1 MSLKYYGKE
10 IQKHSTKISGSTLTV
25 DLGADTGSTAI
36 FTNNIQT
43 GYPTSNRWKQNLD
56 GSYLNRFD
64 NTTNVSEILRFM
76 AGVLSASLDTRDSEP
91 NKKTYGSID
100 TNENNLGLTD
110 SINGNLPMNHTS
122 IGNNTLNYL
131 ANKQWVISGSSIFNG
146 ISVYH
151 DNPTTY
157 TIDFDSNSSGTS
169 TVSSSADSELFG
181 LGGLSSGGASN
192 FSVNIIGTQSFS
204 DTGSISTP
212 TAASNTHTTQSF
224 LTLSTTSF
232 GTSNGLTLTKIE
244 TSQPAVIPAGFQD
257 GKFVDVGGAT
267 MDGTLT
273 RKYHAS
279 KTSFTSVSSSGYY
292 NFHDM
297 KVGIKSGSQSD
308 FTYKNGTDKNRFWAP
323 IDQIETD
330 LGTNTLADSETITRS
345 LTAISRSLSGAP
357 YLSGSTYEIS
367 TKISGLFNPLY
378 AASTTLV
385 DLAASSVGV
394 GSVTLSNDSIS
405 TSGGKVQTSG
415 STLET
420 AVYANDLS
428 KTRDTNEIPHYND
441 LAIVSAS
448 IVFRGGSDD
457 NVNQSGLGDTSFD
470 VLTKG
475 RNRNSSQSTLDTQ
488 NINYHTAGTF
498 GQSVASGSMAVY
510 GRIQGYDGGS
520 LTGTTETFSGES
532 YRIKLLD
539 NVLAFNGT
547 AFDTTFTREDLGTY
561 DLQVKPGFLV
571 DPGGSYRYWYA
582 LNYHSSATY
591 KYYIRRFQT
600 SGTKTSMTLNVGA
613 TLVNWDSTTNGVA
626 AAIIFKSSTSAG
638 VTTSIS
644 TARLYDPSET
654 TSNLIESGVTADN
667 FKNPF
672 SSNLDLYGN
681 TGGSLDSNTYT
692 MPLRS
697 ADGMFLNANDNELY
711 VLIRYKGDPTPIT
724 SITLGF
730 S

>member
-1 MSLKYYGKE
+1 
-10 IQKHSTKISGSTLTV
+10 LT
-25 DLGADTGSTAI
+25 
-36 FTNNIQT
+36 
-43 GYPTSNRWKQNLD
+43 
-56 GSYLNRFD
+56 
-64 NTTNVSEILRFM
+64 
-76 AGVLSASLDTRDSEP
+76 
-91 NKKTYGSID
+91 
-100 TNENNLGLTD
+100 
-110 SINGNLPMNHTS
+110 
-122 IGNNTLNYL
+122 
-131 ANKQWVISGSSIFNG
+131 
-146 ISVYH
+146 
-151 DNPTTY
+151 
-157 TIDFDSNSSGTS
+157 
-169 TVSSSADSELFG
+169 
-181 LGGLSSGGASN
+181 SGGPTDFKVRVHA
-192 FSVNIIGTQSFS
+192 THSFS
-204 DTGSISTP
+204 DTGSVSSP
-212 TAASNTHTTQSF
+212 NASSNTHTTQSRLD
-224 LTLSTTSF
+224 LTLGSF
-232 GTSNGLTLTKIE
+232 GTSDGLTLTKIE

-488 NINYHTAGTF
+488 NILYHSASTF
-498 GQSVASGSMAVY
+498 GQHHTSGSMAVY

-547 AFDTTFTREDLGTY
+547 AFTTTFTREDLGTY

-582 LNYHSSATY
+582 SNYHNSATY

-613 TLVNWDSTTNGVA
+613 TLVNWDATTNGVA
-626 AAIIFKSSTSAG
+626 AAIIFKSGTSAG
-638 VTTSIS
+638 DSTSIS

-654 TSNLIESGVTADN
+654 TSNLIESGISTDYH
-667 FKNPF
+667 KNPF
-672 SSNLDLYGN
+672 TSNIDLYGN
-681 TGGSLDSNTYT
+681 TGGSVSSGTYT
-692 MPLRS
+692 VPIRN
-697 ADGMFLNANDNELY
+697 ADGMFLDNTDNELY
-711 VLIRYKGDPTPIT
+711 VIVRYTGDPTPIDD
-724 SITLGF
+724 ITLTF

>member
-1 MSLKYYGKE
+1 M
-10 IQKHSTKISGSTLTV
+10 
-25 DLGADTGSTAI
+25 
-36 FTNNIQT
+36 
-43 GYPTSNRWKQNLD
+43 
-56 GSYLNRFD
+56 
-64 NTTNVSEILRFM
+64 
-76 AGVLSASLDTRDSEP
+76 
-91 NKKTYGSID
+91 
-100 TNENNLGLTD
+100 
-110 SINGNLPMNHTS
+110 
-122 IGNNTLNYL
+122 
-131 ANKQWVISGSSIFNG
+131 
-146 ISVYH
+146 
-151 DNPTTY
+151 
-157 TIDFDSNSSGTS
+157 
-169 TVSSSADSELFG
+169 
-181 LGGLSSGGASN
+181 
-192 FSVNIIGTQSFS
+192 
-204 DTGSISTP
+204 
-212 TAASNTHTTQSF
+212 
-224 LTLSTTSF
+224 TLSTTSF
-232 GTSNGLTLTKIE
+232 GTSDGLTLAKIE
-244 TSQPAVIPAGFQD
+244 TAQPAVIPAGFQD
-257 GKFVDVGGAT
+257 GKFVDVGGST

-292 NFHDM
+292 NFQDM
-297 KVGIKSGSQSD
+297 RVGIKSGSQSD
-308 FTYKNGTDKNRFWAP
+308 FVYKNGTDKNRFWAP
-323 IDQIETD
+323 VDQIETD
-330 LGTNTLADSETITRS
+330 LGTNSISDSETITRN

-357 YLSGSTYEIS
+357 YLSGSTYEVS

-378 AASTTLV
+378 ASSTTLV

-428 KTRDTNEIPHYND
+428 KTRDTDEIPHYND

-448 IVFRGGSDD
+448 VVFRGGSDD

-470 VLTKG
+470 VLTKA

-488 NINYHTAGTF
+488 NILYHSASTF
-498 GQSVASGSMAVY
+498 GQHHTSGSMAVY

-571 DPGGSYRYWYA
+571 DPGGTYRYWYA
-582 LNYHSSATY
+582 SNYHSSATY

-613 TLVNWDSTTNGVA
+613 TLVNWDSTSDGVA

-638 VTTSIS
+638 TSTSIS

-681 TGGSLDSNTYT
+681 TGGSIDSNTYT
-692 MPLRS
+692 IPLRLS
-697 ADGMFLNANDNELY
+697 
-711 VLIRYKGDPTPIT
+711 LIHI
-724 SITLGF
+724 
-730 S
+730 

>member
-56 GSYLNRFD
+56 GSFLNRFD

-100 TNENNLGLTD
+100 TNENNLGSTD
-110 SINGNLPMNHTS
+110 SINGRLPINHNS
-122 IGNNTLNYL
+122 IGNDTLNYL
-131 ANKQWVISGSSIFNG
+131 ANKNWVISGSTIFNG

-151 DNPTTY
+151 DNATTY

-169 TVSSSADSELFG
+169 TVSSSVDSELFG
-181 LGGLSSGGASN
+181 LGELSNGGASN

-224 LTLSTTSF
+224 ITLSTTSF
-232 GTSNGLTLTKIE
+232 GTSNGLTLAKIN
-244 TSQPAVIPAGFQD
+244 TAQPAVIPAGFQD
-257 GKFVDVGGAT
+257 GKFVDVGGTT

-297 KVGIKSGSQSD
+297 KVGIKSGSQTD
-308 FTYKNGTDKNRFWAP
+308 FVYKNGTDKNRFWAP

-330 LGTNTLADSETITRS
+330 LGTNSISDSETITRN

-357 YLSGSTYEIS
+357 YLSGSTYEVS
-367 TKISGLFNPLY
+367 TKISGLFSPLY

-385 DLAASSVGV
+385 DLVASSVGV
-394 GSVTLSNDSIS
+394 GSVTLSNDLIS
-405 TSGGKVQTSG
+405 TNGGRVQTSG

-428 KTRDTNEIPHYND
+428 KTRDTDEIPHHND

-457 NVNQSGLGDTSFD
+457 NINQTGVGDTSFD
-470 VLTKG
+470 ILTKA

-488 NINYHTAGTF
+488 NILYHSSSTF
-498 GQSVASGSMAVY
+498 GQHHTSGSMAVY
-510 GRIQGYDGGS
+510 GRKQGFDGGS
-520 LTGTTETFSGES
+520 LTGTTEQFSGES
-532 YRIKLLD
+532 FRIKLLD

-547 AFDTTFTREDLGTY
+547 AFDTTFTREDLGTH

-571 DPGGSYRYWYA
+571 DPGGAFRYWYA
-582 LNYHSSATY
+582 EDYHDSATF

-613 TLVNWDSTTNGVA
+613 TLVNWDSSSNGVA
-626 AAIIFKSSTSAG
+626 AAIIFKSGTSAG

-681 TGGSLDSNTYT
+681 TGGNLSSTTYT
-692 MPLRS
+692 IPLRS
-697 ADGMFLNANDNELY
+697 ADGMFLNASDNELY

>member
-1 MSLKYYGKE
+1 MSLKYYGKR

-25 DLGADTGSTAI
+25 DLGADSGSTAI
-36 FTNNIQT
+36 FTNNVQT
-43 GYPTSNRWKQNLD
+43 GYPTNNAWKTNLD

-76 AGVLSASLDTRDSEP
+76 AGVMSASLDTRDSEP
-91 NKKTYGSID
+91 NKKTYNSID
-100 TNENNLGLTD
+100 TNENNLGTTD
-110 SINGNLPMNHTS
+110 SINGYLPMNHTGAS
-122 IGNNTLNYL
+122 KTTLNYL
-131 ANKQWVISGSSIFNG
+131 ANKRWVISGSTIFNG
-146 ISVYH
+146 LSVYH
-151 DNPTTY
+151 DNFTTY
-157 TIDFDSNSSGTS
+157 KIDFDSNSTGTS

-181 LGGLSSGGASN
+181 LGGLSNGNASN
-192 FSVNIIGTQSFS
+192 FSVNIIVTQSFS
-204 DTGSISTP
+204 DTGSVSTP
-212 TAASNTHTTQSF
+212 TAASNTHTTQSH

-232 GTSNGLTLTKIE
+232 GTSNGLTLAKIN
-244 TSQPAVIPAGFQD
+244 TAQPAVIPAGFQD
-257 GKFVDVGGAT
+257 GKFVDVGGT
-267 MDGTLT
+267 DMSGSLT

-297 KVGIKSGSQSD
+297 KVGIKSGSQSNY
-308 FTYKNGTDKNRFWAP
+308 TYKDGTDKKRFWAP
-323 IDQIETD
+323 VDQIESD
-330 LGTNTLADSETITRS
+330 IGTNTLADSETTTRK

-357 YLSGSTYEIS
+357 YLSGSTFEVS

-378 AASTTLV
+378 ASSATLV

-394 GSVTLSNDSIS
+394 GSVTLSDNVIS
-405 TSGGKVQTSG
+405 TDGGKVQTSG
-415 STLET
+415 STLQT

-441 LAIVSAS
+441 LVIVSAS
-448 IVFRGGSDD
+448 VIFKGGTAD
-457 NVNQSGLGDTSFD
+457 NINQTGLGDTSFD
-470 VLTKG
+470 VLTRA

-488 NINYHTAGTF
+488 NILYHSASTF
-498 GQSVASGSMAVY
+498 DQHHTSGSMAVY

-520 LTGTTETFSGES
+520 LTGTTETFGGES

-547 AFDTTFTREDLGTY
+547 AFTTTFTREDLGTY

-571 DPGGSYRYWYA
+571 DPGGDYRYWYA
-582 LNYHSSATY
+582 ENYHSSATY

-600 SGTKTSMTLNVGA
+600 SGTKTSMTVNVGT
-613 TLVNWDSTTNGVA
+613 TLVNWDATSNGVA
-626 AAIIFKSSTSAG
+626 CALIFKSGTSAG
-638 VTTSIS
+638 GSTSIS
-644 TARLYDPSET
+644 TCRLYDPSET
-654 TSNLIESGVTADN
+654 TSNLIESGVSADN

-681 TGGSLDSNTYT
+681 TGGSVGSNTYT
-692 MPLRS
+692 VPLRS
-697 ADGMFLNANDNELY
+697 ADGMYLNATDNELY

-724 SITLGF
+724 GITLSF